1 MEGTLTTFAGRWA
14 RAARTAVAGAV
25 AMALSAGTALAQGLP
40 IVRDAEIEALVRDYA
55 RPIFKAAGLPETGIQ
70 IVLVNDNSFNA
81 FVAGRRMFINTGAL
95 LQSETPNEIIGVIA
109 HEAGHIAGGHL
120 ERLRQQLERAQ
131 TIAILASLL
140 GAGAVAAGAATGSS
154 GAARAGA
161 GIAMGAPEMVRRS
174 LLEYQRSEEAT
185 ADRSAITYL
194 ERTGQSAKGMLTTFK
209 RFQTALSLSGTRV
222 DPYQISHPLPR
233 DRIAN
238 LETLAKSSKN
248 FDRQDPPELQLRHD
262 MMRAKIAVY
271 TGGGQGASQ
280 RIARGGGLPARYAD
294 AHSTYL
300 RGSPSAALAK
310 ADALIKEQPRNA
322 YMHELRGDILM
333 RANRPAEA
341 AKAYQQAM
349 QLDPSKSSIIQIAY
363 GQALMSTGKADMVQ
377 QAVQQIEQGLRRDKE
392 NFIGYRYLAQAYGQ
406 LGDVA
411 DAELATAEGHFYSGE
426 YQDAKIFAMRAQT
439 KLKRGTPA
447 WLRADDIIKYKPPGK
462 KK

>member
-1 MEGTLTTFAGRWA
+1 MTFTGPLKRIA
-14 RAARTAVAGAV
+14 RLIVSTALASAV
-25 AMALSAGTALAQGLP
+25 SIGGALAQGVP
-40 IVRDAEIEALVRDYA
+40 IVRDAEIEALMRDYA

-131 TIAILASLL
+131 TMAILASLL
-140 GAGAVAAGAATGSS
+140 GAGAVVAGAATGSN
-154 GAARAGA
+154 GAAQAGA
-161 GIAMGAPEMVRRS
+161 GIALGGSEMVRRS

-194 ERTGQSAKGMLTTFK
+194 ERTGQSAKGMLTTFQ
-209 RFQTALSLSGTRV
+209 RFQNALSLSGTRV
-222 DPYQISHPLPR
+222 DPYQVSHPLPR

-238 LETLAKSSKN
+238 METLAKASKN
-248 FDRQDPPELQLRHD
+248 FDKKDPPELQLRHD

-271 TGGGQGASQ
+271 TGGGQSASQ
-280 RIARGGGLPARYAD
+280 RIFRANPGGFAARYGD

-300 RGSPSAALAK
+300 RGSPSSALTK
-310 ADALIKEQPRNA
+310 TDALLKEQPRNA
-322 YMHELRGDILM
+322 YIQELRGDILM

-363 GQALMSTGKADMVQ
+363 GQALMSTGKADSVQ

-406 LGDVA
+406 LGEVA
-411 DAELATAEGHFYSGE
+411 EAELATAEGHFYSGD
-426 YQDAKIFAMRAQT
+426 YQNSKIFAMRAQT

-447 WLRADDIIKYKPPGK
+447 WLRAEDIIKYKPPEK
-462 KK
+462 KR

>member
-1 MEGTLTTFAGRWA
+1 
-14 RAARTAVAGAV
+14 
-25 AMALSAGTALAQGLP
+25 
-40 IVRDAEIEALVRDYA
+40 
-55 RPIFKAAGLPETGIQ
+55 
-70 IVLVNDNSFNA
+70 
-81 FVAGRRMFINTGAL
+81 
-95 LQSETPNEIIGVIA
+95 
-109 HEAGHIAGGHL
+109 
-120 ERLRQQLERAQ
+120 
-131 TIAILASLL
+131 
-140 GAGAVAAGAATGSS
+140 
-154 GAARAGA
+154 
-161 GIAMGAPEMVRRS
+161 
-174 LLEYQRSEEAT
+174 
-185 ADRSAITYL
+185 
-194 ERTGQSAKGMLTTFK
+194 
-209 RFQTALSLSGTRV
+209 SGTRV